1 MKLLRCPGCLE
12 TFDPGLD
19 DEIVIADF
27 AAFGVEKGKEAVIKL
42 ERYTAPDGKRYCCV
56 DCFEIN
62 GGGH

>member
-1 MKLLRCPGCLE
+1 MAKLLRCPGCLE

-27 AAFGVEKGKEAVIKL
+27 SPFGVGKDAVIKL
-42 ERYTAPDGKRYCCV
+42 ERYTAPNGKRYCCV

-62 GGGH
+62 G